1 MTDADRETPVAQ
13 NTENP
18 TDSAPTEVTPPG
30 LSYLATIDV
39 DVDAPITIGNTVDGL
54 RKIVPIRGGRASGP
68 GMTGDVLDAGAD
80 FQQYP
85 SDSVAYLAADYV
97 LRTDDGH
104 HILVENRALRTGSS
118 SDLKKLMN
126 GEWVDPARIYFR
138 CVPRLSAD
146 QSGPYAWMSHVLFI
160 GSGVR
165 SPNGV
170 RIDIFQV
177 L

>member
-1 MTDADRETPVAQ
+1 MTQPSEKFDDSDSGAP
-13 NTENP
+13 
-18 TDSAPTEVTPPG
+18 SAPSLSEITPPE
-30 LSYLATIDV
+30 LTFLATIDV
-39 DVDAPITIGNTVDGL
+39 AVDAPITIGTTVDGL
-54 RKIVPIRGGRASGP
+54 RKVVPIRGGKVSGP
-68 GMTGDVLDAGAD
+68 GLSGEVLDAGAD

-85 SDSVAYLAADYV
+85 SDTVAYLAADYV
-97 LRTDDGH
+97 LKTDDGH

-118 SDLKKLMN
+118 SDLNKLMN
-126 GEWVDPARIYFR
+126 GEQVGPARIYFR

-146 QSGPYAWMSHVLFI
+146 RDSPYAWLSDVLFI

-177 L
+177 H

>member
-1 MTDADRETPVAQ
+1 MTDSQECTGIPAHPDIAVSGDVA
-13 NTENP
+13 
-18 TDSAPTEVTPPG
+18 PPG

-39 DVDAPITIGNTVDGL
+39 EVDAPITIGTTVDGL
-54 RKIVPIRGGRASGP
+54 RKVVPIRGGRVSGP
-68 GMTGDVLDAGAD
+68 GLSGEVLDAGAD

-85 SDSVAYLAADYV
+85 SDTVAYLAADYV
-97 LRTDDGH
+97 LKADDGH

-118 SDLKKLMN
+118 SDLNKLMN
-126 GEWVDPARIYFR
+126 GEHVDPERIYFR

-146 QSGPYAWMSHVLFI
+146 RDSPYAWLSDVLFI

-170 RIDIFQV
+170 RIGIFQV
-177 L
+177 H